1 MLSKI
6 YDFVSA
12 GKKKCY
18 DDLPDIKK
26 GVIQGYIGLKKAAI
40 VIVDIGSLL
49 FDKYKK

>member
-18 DDLPDIKK
+18 DDLSDIKK
-26 GVIQGYIGLKKAAI
+26 GVIQGYIGCQAAI